1 MQPCPFTETEWII
14 VHLFAND
21 LQGPE
26 IAGLLY
32 VSTRTVDTHCANLK
46 AKLGVRTMTAAVRI
60 ATENR
65 WI

>member
-1 MQPCPFTETEWII
+1 MQPCPFTETEWLI
-14 VHLFAND
+14 VHLMAHD

-26 IAGLLY
+26 IAGLFF

-46 AKLGVRTMTAAVRI
+46 AKLGVRTMTATVRI